1 MCQGE
6 CRGSCVEAEDRRRD
20 GKVVM
25 ELTSKAR
32 RGVFGDRL
40 PALNPGNRKDDSLL
54 GKKIIFNNIKLYIR
68 KKYIMH

>member
-1 MCQGE
+1 LGEITKEFKERRVCQGG
-6 CRGSCVEAEDRRRD
+6 CRGSCVEAEDRRGD
-20 GKVVM
+20 GKVVV

-54 GKKIIFNNIKLYIR
+54 GKNYLQ
-68 KKYIMH
+68 

>member
-1 MCQGE
+1 MGEITKEFKERRVCQGG
-6 CRGSCVEAEDRRRD
+6 CRGSCVEAEDRRGD
-20 GKVVM
+20 GKVVV

-54 GKKIIFNNIKLYIR
+54 GKNYLQ
-68 KKYIMH
+68 

>member
-1 MCQGE
+1 
-6 CRGSCVEAEDRRRD
+6 VEAEDRRRD

-40 PALNPGNRKDDSLL
+40 PALNSGNK
-54 GKKIIFNNIKLYIR
+54 G
-68 KKYIMH
+68 

>member
-1 MCQGE
+1 
-6 CRGSCVEAEDRRRD
+6 VEAEDRRGD
-20 GKVVM
+20 GKVVV

-54 GKKIIFNNIKLYIR
+54 GKNYLQ
-68 KKYIMH
+68 